1 MKPLPER
8 VLLLLLAAV
17 QFTHIMDFMILM
29 PLGPQLMREL
39 SIGPY
44 EFSRLVSAYTLSAGI
59 VGLLVAPFI
68 DRFDRRTLLLT
79 TYAGFIV
86 GTVACALAHQASTLL
101 VARAI
106 CGAFGGVS
114 GAVIL
119 TIVSDLVPAV
129 RRAAA
134 MGIIMT
140 AFSVAAAL
148 GVPFGLYLAQRINWE
163 APFWLLAGLSLV
175 AWTILWFK
183 LPAVRAH
190 LTPGAGGFRLF
201 LPLLRNANAGWGLL
215 FMGALVFSHFTI
227 IPLLSPYLVHNVGV
241 PEKHLFLVYLVGG
254 VLTVFTLPYVGR
266 LADRHGRWRILAVLV
281 FVACGVTLMLTNAGR
296 LPLVLTL
303 VLGGMFFVFASGR
316 FVPAQAILSLAVPA
330 AQRGAFM
337 SLTACT
343 RDFASGLVSD
353 LGGRIVTQ
361 SAEGAPLQNYHYL
374 GWIAIGFSLLSLAFA
389 ARVRRVD

>member
-1 MKPLPER
+1 
-8 VLLLLLAAV
+8 
-17 QFTHIMDFMILM
+17 
-29 PLGPQLMREL
+29 
-39 SIGPY
+39 
-44 EFSRLVSAYTLSAGI
+44 
-59 VGLLVAPFI
+59 
-68 DRFDRRTLLLT
+68 
-79 TYAGFIV
+79 
-86 GTVACALAHQASTLL
+86 
-101 VARAI
+101 
-106 CGAFGGVS
+106 
-114 GAVIL
+114 
-119 TIVSDLVPAV
+119 
-129 RRAAA
+129 
-134 MGIIMT
+134 
-140 AFSVAAAL
+140 
-148 GVPFGLYLAQRINWE
+148 
-163 APFWLLAGLSLV
+163 
-175 AWTILWFK
+175 
-183 LPAVRAH
+183 
-190 LTPGAGGFRLF
+190 
-201 LPLLRNANAGWGLL
+201 
-215 FMGALVFSHFTI
+215 MGALVFSHFTI

-281 FVACGVTLMLTNAGR
+281 FVACGVTLMLTNAPR

-303 VLGGMFFVFASGR
+303 VLGGLFFVFASGR